1 MYFFLPVRLVQWLNC
16 DELDEGR
23 YRKFHRPTYTHKT
36 AQWLSYINWQFLFGP
51 FFVTQPLFVFLVEP
65 GILRFGEKIFFC
77 LDGDR
82 KVMKKFSFSY
92 ADVTLLVL
100 RVRALHLDIRCNS
113 FAYFFLSFFNFWNQF
128 HRFNNTVERFRLCSS
143 FIQAIVNELF
153 LRTPNGQISFIK
165 EPGTRQF
172 QYGSYAIREITSVK
186 NRNATNDDVV
196 YGQ

>member
-113 FAYFFLSFFNFWNQF
+113 FCIFFFWAFLTFEINFIDLTILLKDFDCVPLLYKPLLMNYFYALPMVKYLS
-128 HRFNNTVERFRLCSS
+128 
-143 FIQAIVNELF
+143 
-153 LRTPNGQISFIK
+153 
-165 EPGTRQF
+165 
-172 QYGSYAIREITSVK
+172 
-186 NRNATNDDVV
+186 
-196 YGQ
+196 